1 MIQISASFSSSNL
14 SLDSW
19 SGMYV
24 GCQWAAEHELPPEQW
39 QFEIHHG
46 PLCQMLILSSHH
58 LVELMLF
65 KCLRHLLD
73 ASPGKFPKYEKDFS
87 KKAIFSDAFTKWPL
101 EITGQGFHLQTEPF
115 KSASALHLRRNATI
129 HKESALASLAMAR
142 SALFSATQAS
152 RSICEQLLGPST
164 FEYEEVLAKYP
175 VRSTQW
181 FSKIKFLE
189 RFSPS

>member
-1 MIQISASFSSSNL
+1 
-14 SLDSW
+14 
-19 SGMYV
+19 
-24 GCQWAAEHELPPEQW
+24 
-39 QFEIHHG
+39 
-46 PLCQMLILSSHH
+46 MLILSSHH